1 MLKTAKLFNVHSL
14 VLKDISSTLFDCS
27 NSGIDIL
34 PNELLKGDKYTS
46 GWLATDF
53 NKLCKF
59 WCYVWRNMDY
69 YLDQQFNNK
78 TMDTSKHTSKM
89 CTMYLKLYNQ
99 HIPSTLP
106 KKKKAVH
113 EHKQSMINKSSELKE
128 FKVEPLVRT
137 TYALI
142 AQIMTSNEDNI
153 GNLNIH
159 YKQHMN
165 ELNRVDQTLKIISNE
180 TGKKPIW
187 LSQYNNLNVPILFK
201 NNKRGGNVGNYW
213 DGNEHGEKG
222 IKPVKNEFTTTKGEF
237 AGNLMKKVHNNKIM
251 SYLTNEEHEDSSK
264 NCALAN
270 YSLRSCDFLMEK
282 LKRGL
287 PVPFILNEN
296 NECLFIFNDGPAQRF
311 TFANHVIS
319 LMGLHYF
326 ELKFVNRVENPLCVL
341 KTSAAK
347 KCALMAHKL
356 EGGNGFCYTGFSND
370 WLTLNQLGNF
380 RVMNEFNYK

>member
-1 MLKTAKLFNVHSL
+1 M
-14 VLKDISSTLFDCS
+14 
-27 NSGIDIL
+27 L

-78 TMDTSKHTSKM
+78 TMDTLKHTSKM
-89 CTMYLKLYNQ
+89 CTTHLKLCNQ

-106 KKKKAVH
+106 EKKKAVH

-159 YKQHMN
+159 YKQYMN

-187 LSQYNNLNVPILFK
+187 LSQHNDLNVPILFK

-311 TFANHVIS
+311 TFAKHVIS

-356 EGGNGFCYTGFSND
+356 EGGMVFVT
-370 WLTLNQLGNF
+370 
-380 RVMNEFNYK
+380 RVLATIG